1 MPAIERTY
9 RGYTCTLAGSY
20 LDIIGQHATRPDVYA
35 NESYAASRALGEA
48 VRSAGGAGIIYDSL
62 RHVSGLNVVAHR
74 AGNVL
79 DVVQTDYFEITVE
92 AGSKRIEAK
101 QVAA

>member
-1 MPAIERTY
+1 
-9 RGYTCTLAGSY
+9 
-20 LDIIGQHATRPDVYA
+20 
-35 NESYAASRALGEA
+35 
-48 VRSAGGAGIIYDSL
+48 
-62 RHVSGLNVVAHR
+62 LNVVAHR

-79 DVVQTDYFEITVE
+79 DVVQTDHFEITVE

>member
-1 MPAIERTY
+1 MRT
-9 RGYTCTLAGSY
+9 
-20 LDIIGQHATRPDVYA
+20 
-35 NESYAASRALGEA
+35 RAMLPLK
-48 VRSAGGAGIIYDSL
+48 RSAKRFAAPAAGIIYDSL

-79 DVVQTDYFEITVE
+79 DVVQTDHFEITVE